1 MTANFKSRHLNIIV
15 PNNKDGHLGVTMSIH
30 VIRYLWHITDL
41 YLIVWQSFSTFFFLN
56 LFLWTFTWI
65 VFFCINI
72 SKQSLI
78 LSIIAIILLV
88 YFRGF
93 KINITYLKACM
104 LINVKRLTS
113 QSNRSTN
120 QNPINMQFIPRYS

>member
-1 MTANFKSRHLNIIV
+1 MNIHMNSV
-15 PNNKDGHLGVTMSIH
+15 
-30 VIRYLWHITDL
+30 
-41 YLIVWQSFSTFFFLN
+41 
-56 LFLWTFTWI
+56 
-65 VFFCINI
+65 FCINI